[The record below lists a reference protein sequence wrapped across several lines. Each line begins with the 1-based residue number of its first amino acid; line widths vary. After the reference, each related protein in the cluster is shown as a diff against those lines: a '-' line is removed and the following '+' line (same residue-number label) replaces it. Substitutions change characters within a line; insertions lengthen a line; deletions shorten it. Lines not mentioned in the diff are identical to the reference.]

1 MKELRLVA
9 ATIAT
14 ALAFAIPGNLF
25 AADKF
30 DLGKRE
36 YMADCASCHGV
47 TGKGDGAYVELLKNR
62 PTDITTLS
70 RINNGV
76 FPFARVYEYVDGTR
90 EIKAHGSRDMPIWG
104 QRYRIDAANYYGD
117 MDYDDESFVRSRILA
132 LTEYIYRL
140 QAK

>member
-76 FPFARVYEYVDGTR
+76 FPFARVYEYVDGTL